1 MISLYDSTRRLLEDA
16 REAAYDY
23 AACER
28 QLIALRL
35 RAESLGGGVSTG
47 SVGGTHAHDS
57 MERRVVALADRQ
69 RDIEG
74 RMLRYERVMD
84 MACDMLYGKG
94 GRDGLAALVPAF
106 WCDALW
112 WHYLQ
117 GMTWVEVGSTLGY
130 SAQHLKRCATAA
142 IEVGDAY
149 GIVAATLG
157 EGIAEDT
164 TP

>member
-1 MISLYDSTRRLLEDA
+1 MTSARQLLEEA
-16 REAAYDY
+16 RTAADDY

-74 RMLRYERVMD
+74 RMLRHEAVMD
-84 MACDMLYGKG
+84 RACDMLYGTD
-94 GRDGLAALVPAF
+94 GRDGLAALVPTF
-106 WCDALW
+106 WVDGLW

-117 GMTWVEVGSTLGY
+117 GMTWVEVGRVLGY
-130 SAQHLKRCATAA
+130 SPAHLKKCATAA
-142 IEVGDAY
+142 LEVGDAY

-157 EGIAEDT
+157 EGIAEDH